1 MYCVGKLFIK
11 GGGKMTSPIT
21 QADLDSQDIPN
32 DNGKIKWYVIGFD
45 DFEYTYLGEHTMT
58 PDNWESVVDA
68 LIDEGSKFMG
78 DTLVW
83 KLLRKDQL
91 KEVMW
96 NIACALSDSG
106 DFKKDWLEMDTF
118 DDDLDEPDLSEEVA
132 K

>member
-1 MYCVGKLFIK
+1 MSEG
-11 GGGKMTSPIT
+11 IT
-21 QADLDSQDIPN
+21 QEDLDSQDIPN